1 MNKLNFMTNLTKAAY
16 TVGFKFKKHSPE
28 ILVVTGA
35 VGTVVS
41 AVLACKAS
49 MQLNEV
55 IERKNA
61 KLAEV
66 ERLAQPTETST
77 EGLSPEEAKKAVV
90 AVHAQTGLELARLY
104 GPSIAL
110 GAASLGCIFAS
121 HGILH
126 KRNLAWAAAYAS
138 LDNNFKGYRKR
149 LVERLGEELDRE
161 LDKGIKIEEV
171 EEEIVDENGDKK
183 KVKKKVEVRDPNSY
197 SDFARCFDDT
207 CYAWTKSAEDNKH
220 FLNIQQNVA
229 NERLQ
234 RQGFLFLNDVYE
246 MLGFQKTA
254 PGQIVGWLYRPEDPN
269 HKGDNYIS
277 FGIFER
283 IGSEAA
289 RNFVNGYERSVW
301 LDFNVDGVIY
311 DKI

>member
-1 MNKLNFMTNLTKAAY
+1 MYK
-16 TVGFKFKKHSPE
+16 VGFKFKKHSPE
-28 ILVVTGA
+28 ILVVAGA
-35 VGTVVS
+35 VGAVAS
-41 AVLACKAS
+41 AVMACKAS
-49 MQLNEV
+49 MKLQDILD
-55 IERKNA
+55 KKKA
-61 KLAEV
+61 KLEHI
-66 ERLAQPTETST
+66 EQLATPDEQST
-77 EGLSPEEAKKAVV
+77 EGLSQEEAKKAVV

-149 LVERLGEELDRE
+149 LVERLGEDLDRE
-161 LDKGIKIEEV
+161 LEKGIKVEEV
-171 EEEIVDENGDKK
+171 EEEIVDENGKK
-183 KVKKKVEVRDPNSY
+183 KKIKKKVEVKDPEAR
-197 SDFARCFDDT
+197 SDYARCFDET

-246 MLGFQKTA
+246 MLGFQKSSA
-254 PGQIVGWLYRPEDPN
+254 GQVVGWLYRPEDPT
-269 HKGDNYIS
+269 HEGDNYVS
-277 FGIFER
+277 FDIFNLD
-283 IGSEAA
+283 SEAA
-289 RNFVNGYERSVW
+289 RRFVNGYERSIW
-301 LDFNVDGVIY
+301 LDFNIDGVIY
-311 DKI
+311 NKI

>member
-1 MNKLNFMTNLTKAAY
+1 MNKLTLATNLTRMAY
-16 TVGFKFKKHSPE
+16 KVGFKFKKHSPE

-35 VGTVVS
+35 VGMVAS
-41 AVLACKAS
+41 AVMACKAS
-49 MQLNEV
+49 TNLNEI
-55 IERKNA
+55 IEKKKQ

-66 ERLAQPTETST
+66 ERLSTPAEDST
-77 EGLSPEEAKKAVV
+77 EGLSPAAAKKAVV
-90 AVHAQTGLELARLY
+90 AVHAQTGLELAKLY

-126 KRNLAWAAAYAS
+126 KRNIAWAAAYAS

-149 LVERLGEELDRE
+149 LVDRLGEELDRE

-171 EEEIVDENGDKK
+171 EEEIVDENGKK
-183 KVKKKVEVRDPNSY
+183 KKIKKKVEVRDPEARSDY
-197 SDFARCFDDT
+197 SRCFDET
-207 CYAWTKSAEDNKH
+207 CYAWTRSAEDNKH

-246 MLGFQKTA
+246 MLGFQKT
-254 PGQIVGWLYRPEDPN
+254 PGGQVIGWRYCPEDPN
-269 HKGDNYIS
+269 HMGDNYIS
-277 FGIFER
+277 FGIFDR
-283 IGSEAA
+283 IESEAT